1 MDDLQRALSV
11 RGLALSIL
19 PEKGRCLFSTRDFS
33 PGDVILSEEPYV
45 SVPNRVSVDSR
56 CDWCLTTSNLKR
68 CSSCQVVWYCGST
81 CQKSDWKLH
90 RLECGALS
98 KLDKARKKSLT
109 SSIRLMVK
117 LYLRRKLQSE
127 KIIPTTVTDNY
138 NLVEALVSHMSDI
151 DEKQLVLYAQM
162 ANLVSLILQLPDI
175 NIKEI
180 AEIFSKL
187 ACNAHTICDSELRP
201 LGTGLYPIISII
213 NHSCLPNSVLVFEG
227 RVAVIRAVQ
236 HIPKGTEVSISYIET
251 AGSTMTRQKALKEQY
266 FFSCACL
273 HCIKVGQPDD
283 IQESAI
289 LEGYRCKDN
298 GCDGFLLRD
307 FGDKGFICHQCGL
320 VRDKEEMKEIASEI
334 KFLSEKASKL
344 LSSGYNTEASATYK
358 MIEKLQVKLCHPFSI
373 DLMRTRETLL
383 KILMELQDWK
393 EALAYCR
400 LTIPVYQ
407 RAYPGFHPLLGL
419 QYYTSGKLEW
429 LLGATKDAIK
439 SLTEAVD
446 ILRITHGTNTQF
458 MKELFIKLEEA
469 HVEASYKLSSK
480 NNSPMDD

>member
-180 AEIFSKL
+180 AENFSKL

-307 FGDKGFICHQCGL
+307 SGDKGFICHQCGL

-344 LSSGYNTEASATYK
+344 LSSG
-358 MIEKLQVKLCHPFSI
+358 C
-373 DLMRTRETLL
+373 
-383 KILMELQDWK
+383 IL
-393 EALAYCR
+393 
-400 LTIPVYQ
+400 
-407 RAYPGFHPLLGL
+407 
-419 QYYTSGKLEW
+419 
-429 LLGATKDAIK
+429 
-439 SLTEAVD
+439 
-446 ILRITHGTNTQF
+446 
-458 MKELFIKLEEA
+458 
-469 HVEASYKLSSK
+469 
-480 NNSPMDD
+480 